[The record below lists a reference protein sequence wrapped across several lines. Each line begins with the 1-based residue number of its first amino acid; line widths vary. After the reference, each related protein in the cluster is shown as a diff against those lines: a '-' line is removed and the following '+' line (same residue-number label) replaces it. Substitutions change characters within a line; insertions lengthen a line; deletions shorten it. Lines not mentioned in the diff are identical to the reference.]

1 MNVTNDVTTT
11 TTTTTNAATTTNSR
25 RLSRLD
31 DVDSTFNDLRDEAEE
46 TDASSHAPGTLRD
59 YKTKYNEIVRW
70 LKRKNVRDALNTPK
84 TEIDFSSFKAI
95 HLKAFLQTKKM
106 IDLTGTMVQDYK
118 HNLDKYRSAI
128 KFYRVKNTVNDAAL
142 SKYSRYETLLKKY
155 FSAIAKREA
164 KLVIGDL

>member
-106 IDLTGTMVQDYK
+106 IDGLFMEK
-118 HNLDKYRSAI
+118 ILRI
-128 KFYRVKNTVNDAAL
+128 
-142 SKYSRYETLLKKY
+142 
-155 FSAIAKREA
+155 
-164 KLVIGDL
+164 

>member
-59 YKTKYNEIVRW
+59 YKTKYNEMRY
-70 LKRKNVRDALNTPK
+70 
-84 TEIDFSSFKAI
+84 
-95 HLKAFLQTKKM
+95 HLC
-106 IDLTGTMVQDYK
+106 
-118 HNLDKYRSAI
+118 
-128 KFYRVKNTVNDAAL
+128 
-142 SKYSRYETLLKKY
+142 TLRAQVTSLY
-155 FSAIAKREA
+155 IEDRHQ
-164 KLVIGDL
+164 LGMD